1 MKQKVDDN
9 KYLTIVYF
17 KYLVHLSLP
26 LGVTTDVL
34 TIYILRKQI
43 HLCYFESVDKA
54 IFTKK
59 WTSKYVS
66 CILYIYIWL
75 QIKFSGNVNVCPFY
89 SNQGKNCSCLIYFS
103 ILSQCLSFVITEL
116 GLLGLA
122 EQNTGTEDGE
132 VRSKGMKG
140 CSGVVISI

>member
-1 MKQKVDDN
+1 M
-9 KYLTIVYF
+9 LM
-17 KYLVHLSLP
+17 
-26 LGVTTDVL
+26 
-34 TIYILRKQI
+34 
-43 HLCYFESVDKA
+43 
-54 IFTKK
+54 
-59 WTSKYVS
+59 YVRF
-66 CILYIYIWL
+66 I
-75 QIKFSGNVNVCPFY
+75 QIKVKIF
-89 SNQGKNCSCLIYFS
+89 KCLIYFS